1 MDPTHRILIVED
13 EAHLASVLH
22 LNLSLEGY
30 APEVAPSARDAGRK
44 LLDPLGFSLIVLDV
58 MLPDIDGMTFC
69 AQLRAA
75 GNFTP
80 VLMLTA
86 RASPA
91 DRVRGLEAGADDYLP
106 KPFDLA
112 ELLARV
118 RSLLRRSR
126 WRVSEPPAAAETLTF
141 GAVRVDFAA
150 HTVTVAGEPVTLTRL
165 ELDLLRYLAARAGR
179 VVSREDLLTEVWQV
193 DRHTNTRTVDNFVAR
208 LRKLLEADPKNP
220 RHLVSVRG
228 TGYKFEA

>member
-1 MDPTHRILIVED
+1 MSAPPRILIVED

-30 APEVAPSARDAGRK
+30 AVELAPSARDAGRK
-44 LLDPLGFSLIVLDV
+44 LLDPQGFALIVLDV

-86 RASPA
+86 RATPA

-126 WRVSEPPAAAETLTF
+126 WGSPEPTAAGETLSF
-141 GAVRVDFAA
+141 GAVKVDFAA

-165 ELDLLRYLAARAGR
+165 ELDLLRHLASRAGR

-208 LRKLLEADPKNP
+208 LRKLLEVDPKVP

-228 TGYKFEA
+228 TGYKFEP